1 MKEKI
6 VISMRTGSKGKGER
20 VSIIIAKIPV
30 LITDKCVKSRVLYVI
45 KL

>member
-6 VISMRTGSKGKGER
+6 VISVRTGSKGKGVK

-30 LITDKCVKSRVLYVI
+30 IITDKYFKSRVLYVI